1 MWPYP
6 KVLAHRGAGKLAPEN
21 TLAAMRK
28 GLALGYRAVEFDV
41 MLSKD
46 GVPVLM
52 HDPEFGRTVV
62 GDGMVATTLAADLMR
77 MDAGA
82 WFSPEYIGEC
92 IPSYESVLNFCH
104 THKIFMNV
112 EIKPSPGFEVQ
123 TGRMVAAITNRFYAQ
138 IGALNS
144 VDGGAV
150 DWQYPLFSSFSYD
163 ALIAAME
170 VAPTIP
176 RGFLTETVAK
186 NWREQLQKIDAIS
199 LHTNHQTLNQPIAA
213 EIKRAGFGLFCYT
226 VNDLERASEIRGWG
240 VDAFCTDRIDLIS
253 ASF

>member
-21 TLAAMRK
+21 TLAAMRR
-28 GLALGYRAVEFDV
+28 GFASGYRAVEFDV

-62 GDGMVATTLAADLMR
+62 GERTVAGTLAADLMR

-92 IPSYESVLNFCH
+92 VPSYESVLHFCY
-104 THKIFMNV
+104 TNKIFMNV
-112 EIKPSPGFEVQ
+112 EIKPSLGVEVE
-123 TGRMVAAITNRFYAQ
+123 TGRIVAVITNHFYTEIAM
-138 IGALNS
+138 LN
-144 VDGGAV
+144 VED
-150 DWQYPLFSSFSYD
+150 DITNWQYPLFSSFSYD

-170 VAPTIP
+170 IAPEIP
-176 RGFLTETVAK
+176 RGFLTETVPK
-186 NWREQLQKIDAIS
+186 NWREQLRKIKAIS
-199 LHTNHQTLNQPIAA
+199 LHTNHQTLSQNIAA
-213 EIKRAGFGLFCYT
+213 EIKGEGFGLFCYT

-240 VDAFCTDRIDLIS
+240 VDAFCTDRIDLIP
-253 ASF
+253 ANF